1 MTAVNMA
8 PIPAHVLEVIRP
20 YFNLAEHMGCLAA
33 TLAPGRIETPMVR
46 GVAPEINADQVRLT
60 PMARLGQPEEV
71 ADVALWLTSAESSFV
86 TGQTIDVAGGLY
98 MT

>member
-1 MTAVNMA
+1 
-8 PIPAHVLEVIRP
+8 
-20 YFNLAEHMGCLAA
+20 
-33 TLAPGRIETPMVR
+33 MVR